1 MSITLQLYHYIRR
14 LISFDKICNPNPCYP
29 ERETKRLTY
38 LYIIYMYHIF
48 AYAWQDSIGIRH

>member
-1 MSITLQLYHYIRR
+1 MIITLQLYHYIRR

-29 ERETKRLTY
+29 ERETKRLAY

-48 AYAWQDSIGIRH
+48 AYAWQLVGT